1 MHEIALAIGLK
12 YVGSAAVP
20 GSAEVCERL
29 MCLAG
34 DDGRIGKIFRDAGL
48 EPYWGSHEADT
59 MDSHR
64 LAWYAA
70 EVYTPT
76 THSFTSLS
84 RLPEC

>member
-12 YVGSAAVP
+12 YVGRAEVR
-20 GSAEVCERL
+20 GRAEVCGRL

-76 THSFTSLS
+76 THSPTAQS